1 MLRQQITRMDG
12 ALSSVKKQKQ
22 KHSFNFDSWLKDEK
36 DEEE

>member
-12 ALSSVKKQKQ
+12 ALSSVKNKN
-22 KHSFNFDSWLKDEK
+22 SFNFDSWLKDEK